1 MACAR
6 VGQNKHPFE
15 SVTTTHNRPFSRI
28 CITLFTGNGA
38 ILGKEDVFVAA
49 RKFLEAASKQLL
61 YGLVETTQADII
73 CGVPA
78 VEER

>member
-1 MACAR
+1 MHQHKKIPTSCHYIAPIYCT
-6 VGQNKHPFE
+6 N
-15 SVTTTHNRPFSRI
+15 I
-28 CITLFTGNGA
+28 LITLFTGNGA